1 MRHEITSLTNYLLC
15 LSSLPNSSVENANL
29 FRFVLLLLFQLKKLK
44 IEKKKIYIYIYIHI
58 GSKVLGFSIYR
69 KIVSVLIKSGM
80 LLKNG
85 RAISN
90 FNLIKEI
97 KRWINCVSYKF
108 SS

>member
-1 MRHEITSLTNYLLC
+1 MRHEITSLINYLLC

-29 FRFVLLLLFQLKKLK
+29 FSFLLLLLFQLKKFK
-44 IEKKKIYIYIYIHI
+44 IEKKKKYIYIHI

-69 KIVSVLIKSGM
+69 KIVSVLIKNDM
-80 LLKNG
+80 PLKNG

-90 FNLIKEI
+90 FNLMKEI
-97 KRWINCVSYKF
+97 ERSINCVSHKF

>member
-1 MRHEITSLTNYLLC
+1 MRHEITSLINYFLC

-29 FRFVLLLLFQLKKLK
+29 FCFVLLLLFQLKKLK
-44 IEKKKIYIYIYIHI
+44 IEKKNIYIYIYIHI

-69 KIVSVLIKSGM
+69 KIVSVLIKSDM
-80 LLKNG
+80 PLKNG

-97 KRWINCVSYKF
+97 KRWINCVSHKF